1 MSSSNS
7 GTVARRWRC
16 RKLLCCRDRF
26 ARSAVRC
33 AVLLVVSASA
43 LSQTVPPRFTMQ
55 WEALAAH
62 IVERLDLQPGERF
75 LAVARPGDFDEL
87 IPHLR
92 YEVMRAGAVDL
103 GVIDVLAEP
112 VPAQWSEDVLLK
124 GGSTARD
131 ALAEMLGAVD
141 ASVMLPGT
149 NPTHPV
155 YAAIQDLL
163 RAGRGR
169 TIHFHWLQ
177 NGSAF
182 PLPGQPL
189 PPSHVLEATYQ
200 RALLEADYDALAA
213 HQQRFVR
220 AMRSGE
226 VRVTSPAGTDIRFR
240 IGDRPVNF
248 QDGDASAG
256 RADRGVVLVDREI
269 ELPAG
274 VVRVAPMEES
284 VTGTIAFPPS
294 QWSGRGVAGLTLTF
308 EAGNV
313 VAVSAESGQDAVA
326 AEMDGAGAAGR
337 AFREF
342 ALGFNPLIAVPQD
355 HAWIPYYGY
364 GAGVVRLSL
373 GDNSE
378 LGGAVRGGY
387 VRWNFFTDTTVT
399 IDGEEWV
406 RDGKLVR

>member
-1 MSSSNS
+1 MRSL
-7 GTVARRWRC
+7 T
-16 RKLLCCRDRF
+16 F
-26 ARSAVRC
+26 AILFVLSAVTY
-33 AVLLVVSASA
+33 
-43 LSQTVPPRFTMQ
+43 SQSVPPRFTME
-55 WEALAAH
+55 WEGLAAH

-75 LAVARPGDFDEL
+75 LAVAHPGLFDEL

-92 YEVMRAGAVDL
+92 YEVMKAGAVDL

-112 VPAQWSEDVLLK
+112 VPITWSENVLRE
-124 GGSTARD
+124 GGQAARNT
-131 ALAEMLGAVD
+131 LAEMLKDVD
-141 ASVMLPGT
+141 ASVMLPGA
-149 NPTHPV
+149 NPSHPA
-155 YAAIQDLL
+155 YAALQDIL
-163 RAGRGR
+163 RAGHGR

-182 PLPGQPL
+182 TIPGQPL
-189 PPSHVLEATYQ
+189 PPLHTVEANYQ

-213 HQQRFVR
+213 HQRRFEQ
-220 AMRSGE
+220 AMRDAE

-248 QDGDASAG
+248 QDGDASAA
-256 RADRGVVLVDREI
+256 RAARGVVLIDREI

-274 VVRVAPMEES
+274 ALRVAPLEES
-284 VTGTIAFPPS
+284 VNGTIAFPPS
-294 QWSGRGVAGLTLTF
+294 QWSGTAVNGLVLTF

-313 VAVSAESGQDAVA
+313 VAVSAESGQEAVE
-326 AEMDGAGAAGR
+326 AEMAGAGPSGR

-342 ALGFNPLIAVPQD
+342 ALGFHPLLAVPENNP
-355 HAWIPYYGY
+355 WIPYYGY

-378 LGGAVRGGY
+378 LGGEVSGGY

-399 IDGEEWV
+399 IDGDVWV
-406 RDGKLVR
+406 SDGTLVK